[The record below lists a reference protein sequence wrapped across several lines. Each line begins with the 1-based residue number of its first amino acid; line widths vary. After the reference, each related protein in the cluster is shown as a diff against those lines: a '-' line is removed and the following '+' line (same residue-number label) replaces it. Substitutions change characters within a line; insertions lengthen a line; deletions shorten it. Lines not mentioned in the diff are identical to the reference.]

1 MPVTSLK
8 SRFILILFPHS
19 NIVKPYKEIKA
30 RELIYF
36 NNLLLYLYNKW

>member
-19 NIVKPYKEIKA
+19 NIVKPYKEVKA
-30 RELIYF
+30 RELVYLS
-36 NNLLLYLYNKW
+36 NPLLHLRNK